1 MTDGARTAAL
11 TALTLC
17 AFAANSLLCREAL
30 GRRAIDPVSFTT
42 LRLLSGAALL
52 WLLAR
57 WLDPPPEGERAR
69 PGSLGSALALSG
81 YAITFSLAYVTLEA
95 GAGALVLFGLVQL
108 TMIAAG
114 LRGGERPRLVQW
126 LGLASA
132 VSGLVYLLL
141 PGLSAP
147 DPLGVALMAVAGVGW
162 GVYSLRGRGQTR
174 PIAATAGN
182 FLRAA
187 PLAALGSLVA
197 LPFAPVHVEPYGAL
211 LAVASGALAS
221 GVGYSI
227 WYRALR
233 GHTATT
239 AAVVQL
245 CVPVLA
251 ATGGVLLLGERPS
264 ARLAVAGVL
273 VLGGVAAATLL
284 APPRVAREREGA

>member
-1 MTDGARTAAL
+1 MTDGARTAGL

-30 GRRAIDPVSFTT
+30 GKRAIDPVSFTT
-42 LRLLSGAALL
+42 LRLLSGAVFL
-52 WLLAR
+52 WFVAR
-57 WLDPPPEGERAR
+57 WLDPAPPDGDRAR
-69 PGSLGSALALSG
+69 PGSLGSALALYG
-81 YAITFSLAYVTLEA
+81 YAIPFSLAYVTLEA
-95 GAGALVLFGLVQL
+95 GAGALVLFGVVQL
-108 TMIAAG
+108 TMIAVG

-132 VSGLVYLLL
+132 VGGLVYLLL

-162 GVYSLRGRGQTR
+162 GVYSLRGRGQAR

-187 PLAALGSLVA
+187 PFAAVGALVA

-221 GVGYSI
+221 GLGYSI

-251 ATGGVLLLGERPS
+251 ATGGVVLLGEKPS
-264 ARLAVAGVL
+264 ARLALAGML
-273 VLGGVAAATLL
+273 VLGGVAAATIRV
-284 APPRVAREREGA
+284 PRISSKP